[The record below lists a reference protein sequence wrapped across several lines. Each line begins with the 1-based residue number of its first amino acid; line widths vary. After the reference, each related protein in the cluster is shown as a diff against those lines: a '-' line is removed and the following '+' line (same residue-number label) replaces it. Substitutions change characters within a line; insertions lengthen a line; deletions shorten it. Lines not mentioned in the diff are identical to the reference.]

1 MNNLLDSADV
11 GLIALP
17 IKELQ
22 SIKKRVDFYV
32 EHYSTIIKN
41 RKYDDITYNDKLVF
55 LSNFNTLL
63 EREISNRA

>member
-1 MNNLLDSADV
+1 MNNLLDSAEV
-11 GLIALP
+11 GLIAIP

-32 EHYSTIIKN
+32 EHYSTIVKK
-41 RKYDDITYNDKLVF
+41 REYADITSNDKLTF
-55 LSNFNTLL
+55 LSNFNILL